1 MQFCVKSL
9 IKGDFMRP
17 INDTQQKIYEFLCER
32 SQCGVPPS
40 VREIGSAVGL
50 KSTSSVQANLDA
62 LEEAGYIE
70 RDPLLKRSIRV
81 LGQAENVTSVPLL
94 GTVTA
99 GMPILAIEQIEGY
112 IPYNGRISRDKSL
125 FALKVRGESMLWA
138 GILDGDIVIC
148 EKTPVATNGEI
159 VVAMIEDE
167 ATVKRFYKE
176 HGHFR
181 LQPENDAYEPII
193 TNEVVILGKVVALY
207 RYY

>member
-1 MQFCVKSL
+1 
-9 IKGDFMRP
+9 MRP

-40 VREIGSAVGL
+40 VREIGAAVGL
-50 KSTSSVQANLDA
+50 RSTSSVQANLDA

-99 GMPILAIEQIEGY
+99 GMPILAVEQIEGY
-112 IPYNGRISRDKSL
+112 IAYNGRVSKDNSL
-125 FALKVRGESMLWA
+125 FALRVRGESMLWA
-138 GILDGDIVIC
+138 GILDGDIVVV
-148 EKTPVATNGEI
+148 EKTPTAMNGEI

-176 HGHFR
+176 DGHFR
-181 LQPENDAYEPII
+181 LQPENDAFEPII
-193 TNEVVILGKVVALY
+193 TNEVIILGKVIALY